1 MRPPIRFGPKGEI
14 SKKCNRDPIDGLD
27 ARRWAKPVW
36 HYGVAELR
44 KRKCYEN
51 ILLFV
56 LI

>member
-1 MRPPIRFGPKGEI
+1 MRPPIRFGPKREI